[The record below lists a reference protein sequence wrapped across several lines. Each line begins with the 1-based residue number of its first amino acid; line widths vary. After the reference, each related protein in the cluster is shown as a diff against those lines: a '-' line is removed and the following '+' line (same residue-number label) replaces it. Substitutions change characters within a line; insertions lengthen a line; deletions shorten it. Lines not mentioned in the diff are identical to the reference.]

1 MHHRW
6 GKERRIL
13 KSLEIKNVQSNG
25 RAWRCKY
32 FIVKRL
38 DSISSRVAFT
48 VSKKVGCAPIRNK
61 IKRLLREILRKK
73 FLPKM
78 DLVFIV
84 YRQAR
89 FATLQDFEKNVDRFI
104 LDVEAQQ
111 SGNK

>member
-1 MHHRW
+1 MRHRW

-25 RAWRCKY
+25 KAWRCKY

-38 DSISSRVAFT
+38 SSISSRVAFT
-48 VSKKVGCAPIRNK
+48 VSKKVGSAPIRNR

-73 FLPKM
+73 LLPQM
-78 DLVFIV
+78 DFVFIV

-89 FATLQDFEKNVDRFI
+89 FATLQDFEKCIDLFL
-104 LDVEAQQ
+104 LDIEAQQ
-111 SGNK
+111 NGNK